1 MKSGVLIFL
10 ILTSLYSCYDQ
21 SCIDITLKNGKPFT
35 EVTLN
40 FPDTTIYIP
49 LDSLGEASV
58 RITLP
63 EKHWGYGKLFY
74 GYAQLALFCYE
85 DFCAEVTLG
94 ILNPKVVFKGKGALF
109 NEQVNDLKAVDEETY
124 KLPEKEFLA
133 EIDKRYEKRNEKLD
147 KMHFPEKFKQ
157 IELYRLKLL
166 DAYAV
171 CSYPS
176 LHASFL
182 KQVEEKPSANYY
194 KYLDNYIIDDSMV
207 LQNQQSKSYLLS
219 AVEDIAMMK
228 SEKQAKTARDELGIK
243 VDYVLKSFS
252 NSSLKSYLIQSLVT
266 TYTSRYGVNDLGEL
280 RDTFN
285 HFVFDTIAK
294 QDLDNLYIQTQK
306 MQSGKPSP
314 DFAFNDINGKIV
326 TLKSLKGKYVY
337 IDVWATWCGP
347 CCKEIP
353 YLEQLIEKYMHEDI
367 CFVSISVDKNQ
378 KAWRDMV
385 IKRGMK
391 GIQLNVGD
399 NKEFEK
405 NYMITLIP
413 RFILLDKQ
421 GNIINAKMSRP
432 SDPKT
437 SIMLEQL
444 LKV

>member
-1 MKSGVLIFL
+1 M
-10 ILTSLYSCYDQ
+10 
-21 SCIDITLKNGKPFT
+21 
-35 EVTLN
+35 
-40 FPDTTIYIP
+40 
-49 LDSLGEASV
+49 
-58 RITLP
+58 
-63 EKHWGYGKLFY
+63 
-74 GYAQLALFCYE
+74 
-85 DFCAEVTLG
+85 
-94 ILNPKVVFKGKGALF
+94 
-109 NEQVNDLKAVDEETY
+109 
-124 KLPEKEFLA
+124 
-133 EIDKRYEKRNEKLD
+133 
-147 KMHFPEKFKQ
+147 
-157 IELYRLKLL
+157 
-166 DAYAV
+166 
-171 CSYPS
+171 
-176 LHASFL
+176 
-182 KQVEEKPSANYY
+182 
-194 KYLDNYIIDDSMV
+194 
-207 LQNQQSKSYLLS
+207 
-219 AVEDIAMMK
+219 
-228 SEKQAKTARDELGIK
+228 
-243 VDYVLKSFS
+243 
-252 NSSLKSYLIQSLVT
+252 
-266 TYTSRYGVNDLGEL
+266 

-285 HFVFDTIAK
+285 RFVFDSIAK
-294 QDLDNLYIQTQK
+294 QDLNNLYIQTQRI
-306 MQSGKPSP
+306 QPGKPSP
-314 DFAFNDINGKIV
+314 DFAFNDINGKTV